1 MKAIKELYAYREMI
15 VGLVRR
21 DLRGRYKGSVLG
33 FLWTFV
39 NPLLQLVVYTMV
51 FSVIMKNG
59 IEKYYIYLFVG
70 LVPWIFFS
78 TSVTGGANSI
88 LSSKD
93 MVKKIYFPREVLPIS
108 VVTSGFINMLFCFI
122 VIFAAL
128 FISGIGINPVAWL
141 CLPISMI
148 VEYFLALGVAMLASA
163 VTVYFRDLEHILG
176 IVTMIWMYLTPI
188 FYSIDMIPQRLRF
201 VYHINPMSSVISCYR
216 DVLYAG
222 RVPDL
227 GSLLEA
233 VVLGALFLVIGMAA
247 FGRLKKGFAEEL

>member
-88 LSSKD
+88 LSSKE

-108 VVTSGFINMLFCFI
+108 VVTSGFINMLFCFVI
-122 VIFAAL
+122 IFAAL
-128 FISGIGINPVAWL
+128 FISGIGINPVAL
-141 CLPISMI
+141 LFLPIIMI
-148 VEYFLALGVAMLASA
+148 VEYFLALGFALLSSA
-163 VTVYFRDLEHILG
+163 LTVYFRDLEYILG
-176 IVTMIWMYLTPI
+176 IITMAWMYLTPVMYPETMVPESLQWI
-188 FYSIDMIPQRLRF
+188 LKLNPMTSIIVAYRDILYSKQIPQL
-201 VYHINPMSSVISCYR
+201 
-216 DVLYAG
+216 DT
-222 RVPDL
+222 
-227 GSLLEA
+227 LLQA
-233 VVLGALFLVIGMAA
+233 VVVGAVFCVLGHFVFCKLQ
-247 FGRLKKGFAEEL
+247 KGFVEEM

>member
-128 FISGIGINPVAWL
+128 FISGIGINPVAL
-141 CLPISMI
+141 LFLPIIMI
-148 VEYFLALGVAMLASA
+148 VEYFLALGFALLSSA
-163 VTVYFRDLEHILG
+163 LTVYFRDLEYILG
-176 IVTMIWMYLTPI
+176 IITMAWMYLTPVMYPETMVPENLLWI
-188 FYSIDMIPQRLRF
+188 LKVNPMTSVIMAYRDILYYKQIPQLET
-201 VYHINPMSSVISCYR
+201 
-216 DVLYAG
+216 
-222 RVPDL
+222 
-227 GSLLEA
+227 LLQ
-233 VVLGALFLVIGMAA
+233 ALFVGIVFLSLIHISEPT
-247 FGRLKKGFAEEL
+247 RH